1 MRDMRDLEDYLE
13 LYPTKEELLGV
24 IAEELESGMMIDG
37 VRNTGPVSRAI
48 CRDFERRIERSW
60 SDCRWNSIDEGYG
73 IGTPGWLTRDE
84 AIQAITDHMETIANS
99 QDSVSY
105 DGAAALME
113 MVGGEV
119 REWAEYAVDNMMD
132 SDRQGYIFYGYRN
145 ADGDHSRLVQVGT
158 QMSESI
164 FSVPEDHLFFDLS
177 VETEAETYEA
187 LVRRLCGATLEDW
200 TREGT
205 WWDSKLEESYDRDNM
220 IYFQMPPGE
229 EVWEQIRDWRF
240 EALTRSID
248 NDPKPAIAF
257 FLQQLERIDPEAHA
271 RLVKA
276 KFPSSALKSYAAAF
290 LEMLD
295 NDEYEDEDRVQFIRE
310 ALGMWGYE
318 GSDAEVVL
326 EIDRD
331 KLEELGVTRG
341 KWLDNAPWRLVSLPP
356 VELAYEGTMLRHCV
370 GRFDMGYRE
379 RVERGDI
386 WIWSLRDKYAR
397 PRLTW
402 EVDTELWESG
412 GQELA
417 FAEPLE
423 GVWEQ
428 SASML
433 EQRKLA
439 RIRRG
444 GAIRQLKGFANR
456 HAGLGN
462 DEQKVLEYIFDEL
475 DVDPRSVHDYEK
487 RDKNPSETDCPWH

>member
-1 MRDMRDLEDYLE
+1 
-13 LYPTKEELLGV
+13 
-24 IAEELESGMMIDG
+24 
-37 VRNTGPVSRAI
+37 
-48 CRDFERRIERSW
+48 
-60 SDCRWNSIDEGYG
+60 
-73 IGTPGWLTRDE
+73 
-84 AIQAITDHMETIANS
+84 
-99 QDSVSY
+99 
-105 DGAAALME
+105 
-113 MVGGEV
+113 
-119 REWAEYAVDNMMD
+119 
-132 SDRQGYIFYGYRN
+132 
-145 ADGDHSRLVQVGT
+145 
-158 QMSESI
+158 
-164 FSVPEDHLFFDLS
+164 
-177 VETEAETYEA
+177 
-187 LVRRLCGATLEDW
+187 
-200 TREGT
+200 
-205 WWDSKLEESYDRDNM
+205 
-220 IYFQMPPGE
+220 
-229 EVWEQIRDWRF
+229 
-240 EALTRSID
+240 
-248 NDPKPAIAF
+248 
-257 FLQQLERIDPEAHA
+257 
-271 RLVKA
+271 LVKA

-290 LEMLD
+290 FEMLD

-402 EVDTELWESG
+402 EVDTYLWASADAW
-412 GQELA
+412 Q
-417 FAEPLE
+417 
-423 GVWEQ
+423 Q
-428 SASML
+428 SL
-433 EQRKLA
+433 DLA
-439 RIRRG
+439 RNRRG